1 MRADLNT
8 MEQTD
13 LYLQG
18 KMSATESSLFESN
31 MAQNPELNALV
42 QDQQLLIQM
51 VNRKAIL
58 AEINAVV
65 GGGSVAWYANP
76 YITFGGL
83 GLIVAVVASMVYLNS
98 EPVAEN
104 TTSVEKENVVAENTG
119 VPVSPEDVA
128 IMPLDSLLEEENGV
142 GEKQKNR
149 IDKPF
154 ANTTPEEDNG
164 QKTLLPDDIK
174 DNGADI
180 SDNTNNAGAKAG
192 DLLIKKGKNKLAR
205 FPKGDLA
212 MKEFVRNNLVYPRT
226 AMDKEIQGN
235 VRVKFLVDN
244 QGRITEIESE
254 CFNLRDVNDKPLNSG
269 QMILN
274 QKIIKLFENKA
285 EQFVRIMPSWE
296 PATDS
301 QGNPVLSPVM
311 LYFNFSLVDGI
322 TVYQLLE
329 NTKSELIEID

>member
-1 MRADLNT
+1 M
-8 MEQTD
+8 
-13 LYLQG
+13 
-18 KMSATESSLFESN
+18 
-31 MAQNPELNALV
+31 
-42 QDQQLLIQM
+42 
-51 VNRKAIL
+51 
-58 AEINAVV
+58 
-65 GGGSVAWYANP
+65 
-76 YITFGGL
+76 
-83 GLIVAVVASMVYLNS
+83 
-98 EPVAEN
+98 
-104 TTSVEKENVVAENTG
+104 AENTG

>member
-31 MAQNPELNALV
+31 MAQNPELNAMV